1 MERCFLSVYASKI
14 TQWCCF
20 CHKIFCWIIWL
31 LLLKIHQ
38 DYWVSLQRYWKAWQ
52 FVIWKAIAID
62 WSRQC
67 VEKHGS
73 VLKGMAVCW
82 KAWQCVGEW
91 VEIFSSAVQR
101 WRANKIDGNFNL
113 SPQYLHNTKQYL
125 HNINTEDWCQFYAN
139 LSPQSIS
146 SQYIHNIFTISRQYL
161 HHGLMVI
168 LTFLHN
174 RPSWSDSILEQHLSK
189 QNDFYGSYD
198 DDYVEIF
205 TMDLVRLGSK
215 SNPI

>member
-1 MERCFLSVYASKI
+1 MLDHLAASIENTSRLLGFFAKI
-14 TQWCCF
+14 LKSIAVCCLESYSYRL
-20 CHKIFCWIIWL
+20 IT
-31 LLLKIHQ
+31 
-38 DYWVSLQRYWKAWQ
+38 
-52 FVIWKAIAID
+52 
-62 WSRQC
+62 
-67 VEKHGS
+67 
-73 VLKGMAVCW
+73 AVCW

-125 HNINTEDWCQFYAN
+125 HNINTEDWCQFDAN